1 MQWEFTPDE
10 VVRGEVAYGLGD
22 FRRDLLEEV
31 RSNLATDDETIL
43 RFSFD
48 TLYDL
53 CYWLATGRDLSD
65 FVATLPAD
73 APFDGPALEAVLT
86 YMDDNIA
93 MLGAVMQRKIMD
105 GVEHGMPLEQAVES
119 AARHHAD
126 VVAASNGLFG
136 E

>member
-31 RSNLATDDETIL
+31 RSNLAIDDETIL

-53 CYWLATGRDLSD
+53 CYWLATGRELED
-65 FVATLPAD
+65 FVATLPPD
-73 APFDGPALEAVLT
+73 APFDGPTLEAILS
-86 YMDDNIA
+86 YMDDNIG
-93 MLGAVMQRKIMD
+93 MLGAILQRTIMN
-105 GVEHGMPLEQAVES
+105 GVEQGLPLEQAVEL
-119 AARHHAD
+119 AARHHAE
-126 VVAASNGLFG
+126 VVANG
-136 E
+136 